1 MLKNL
6 KKWLIDAFDP
16 PLPPINT
23 KWGPLK
29 LHFSD
34 EAIALID
41 GDPQPP
47 SIYGIEVK
55 CADQLKFVI
64 HATPEQTLIYLYA
77 KGEKEYQAAA

>member
-1 MLKNL
+1 MLKSL
-6 KKWLIDAFDP
+6 KTWLTNVWGP

-23 KWGPLK
+23 RWGPLK
-29 LHFSD
+29 LHVSS

-77 KGEKEYQAAA
+77 KGEKEYPVAT